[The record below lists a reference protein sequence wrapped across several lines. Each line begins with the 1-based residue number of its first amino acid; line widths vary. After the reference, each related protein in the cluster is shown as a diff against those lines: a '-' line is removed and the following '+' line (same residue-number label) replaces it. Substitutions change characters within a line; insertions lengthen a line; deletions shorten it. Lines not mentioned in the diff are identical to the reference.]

1 MILHSYTTIPAG
13 NTALS
18 RPPSVVW
25 FESRHDDFTLA
36 SQSTALTSS
45 GQLGV
50 DAISSGSDSALKA
63 IDSALL
69 LELINILSPSLF
81 SEKLTTLHEAGL
93 VAGISIDPDPA
104 DQDVLEAYACAQD
117 REGFAGAIHRVSW
130 EDQPADAIARAIDL
144 ALSLD
149 LPKQAAEVAHA
160 GLARFPYDPRIRQAS
175 RVLELPVVRST
186 PSQYAGDLSASQAWL
201 RDHAAPYRGQ
211 WVIIR
216 EGHLLGAAPDL
227 GSLRTL
233 IERENDPA
241 TTIITRV
248 W

>member
-1 MILHSYTTIPAG
+1 MILHPYTTIPAG

-18 RPPSVVW
+18 ISRSVVW
-25 FESRHDDFTLA
+25 YNEPDDFTLA

-45 GQLGV
+45 GHLGV
-50 DAISSGSDSALKA
+50 ETISSGSDSALKA

-69 LELINILSPSLF
+69 LELINVLAPSF
-81 SEKLTTLHEAGL
+81 FREKLTTLHGVGL
-93 VAGISIDPDPA
+93 VAGISIDPDPN
-104 DQDVLEAYACAQD
+104 DQDVLEAYACTQD
-117 REGFAGAIHRVSW
+117 REGFAGAISRMSW
-130 EDQPADAIARAIDL
+130 EYQPADAIARAIDL

-149 LPKQAAEVAHA
+149 LPKQAAEAARA
-160 GLARFPYDPRIRQAS
+160 GLARFPDDLRFRQAS

-186 PSQYAGDLSASQAWL
+186 PSQHAGGLSASQAWL

-211 WVIIR
+211 WVVVR

-233 IERENDPA
+233 IEHENDPA

>member
-1 MILHSYTTIPAG
+1 MILHPYTTIPAG

-18 RPPSVVW
+18 IPWSVVW
-25 FESRHDDFTLA
+25 YESEYDDFALA

-45 GQLGV
+45 GHLGV
-50 DAISSGSDSALKA
+50 EIISSGSDSALKV
-63 IDSALL
+63 IDSVLL
-69 LELINILSPSLF
+69 LDLINILAPSLLR
-81 SEKLTTLHEAGL
+81 EKLTTLHEAGL
-93 VAGISIDPDPA
+93 VADISIDPDPA
-104 DQDVLEAYACAQD
+104 AQDVLEAYACAQD
-117 REGFAGAIHRVSW
+117 RDGFVGAISRMSW
-130 EDQPADAIARAIDL
+130 EHQPAETIARAVDL

-149 LPKQAAEVAHA
+149 LPKQAAEAARA
-160 GLARFPYDPRIRQAS
+160 GLAQFPDDLRFRQAS

-186 PSQYAGDLSASQAWL
+186 PSQHAGGLSDSQAWL

-211 WVIIR
+211 WVVVR

-248 W
+248 